1 MKTLARVRSQRR
13 FTLSELLVAYA
24 VITFVMAALP
34 VKLQSGQESYLRGS
48 RQIEAQ
54 QNVRLAIDRV
64 VDELRDAGFC
74 PTCANSGVTAFAAIT
89 NTSTTGFT
97 IQNDWSGNWD
107 GSAGI
112 STSGTVNY
120 VVVNADGTTTTTQ
133 RGEQII
139 YAVTGGALTRREL
152 GVDAS
157 AVTLVT
163 GISSLTFTF
172 QDSAGN
178 AATGTAIRQVL
189 ITMTTQPAVQGQGTL
204 QGKVLVTMIDTVR
217 LRNRTN

>member
-139 YAVTGGALTRREL
+139 YAVTGGALTRRE
-152 GVDAS
+152 
-157 AVTLVT
+157 
-163 GISSLTFTF
+163 I
-172 QDSAGN
+172 GN